1 MRRIVLVLA
10 IGTTTVA
17 ALATL
22 ATQASASA
30 LIMGDSPTI
39 VIQRD
44 GNMLLSYEVTGL
56 MATKGIVQAQV
67 SDRFALEVSAS
78 IRDGTS
84 VVLATVPSSLPLI
97 GSKDTSM
104 KPGAEVPLTGIGQGL
119 AEPRPD
125 PAVIELLDQGKSLT
139 LDVSVSLVLETG
151 SGATHV
157 LDTIRAT
164 TVVNPA

>member
-1 MRRIVLVLA
+1 MRRIVLALV
-10 IGTTTVA
+10 IGVVA
-17 ALATL
+17 LSTL
-22 ATQASASA
+22 ATQASAQ
-30 LIMGDSPTI
+30 IMGDLPTI

-44 GNMLLSYEVTGL
+44 GNSLLSYEVMGL

-84 VVLATVPSSLPLI
+84 VVRATVPSSLALI
-97 GSKDTSM
+97 AGKDASLKQGS
-104 KPGAEVPLTGIGQGL
+104 EVPLTGIGQGL

-125 PAVIELLDQGKSLT
+125 PVIELLDQGKSLT

-164 TVVNPA
+164 IVVNPA

>member
-10 IGTTTVA
+10 IGTT

-22 ATQASASA
+22 ATQASAGIGHD
-30 LIMGDSPTI
+30 LPTI

-44 GNMLLSYEVTGL
+44 GNELLSYEVMGL

-67 SDRFALEVSAS
+67 SDRFALELSAS

-84 VVLATVPSSLPLI
+84 VVRATVPSSLPLI
-97 GSKDTSM
+97 GGKDTSL
-104 KPGAEVPLTGIGQGL
+104 KQGSEVPLTGIGQGL

-125 PAVIELLDQGKSLT
+125 PVIELLDQGKSLT

-164 TVVNPA
+164 AVVNPA